1 MPNNI
6 SNEHVSEVCRLYYRN
21 LTKLAF
27 SYLKNMFDAQDI
39 VSDVFVAYISSAPDF
54 ESDEHERAWL
64 IRVTIN
70 KCKNSLKKSSR
81 LRRLDDIVHYS
92 PPEQDD
98 IEVLSAVLSLPEK
111 YRLPVHLFY
120 YEDMSI
126 AQIAK
131 ALGEKPATIGS
142 RLARARKLLKDYLL
156 LEDDYE
162 N

>member
-1 MPNNI
+1 MPNK
-6 SNEHVSEVCRLYYRN
+6 SRNEHICEICRLHYRN

-39 VSDVFVAYISSAPDF
+39 VSDVFEAYIKSAPDF

-70 KCKNSLKKSSR
+70 KCKNSIKKSSR
-81 LRRLDDIVHYS
+81 LQGLDGIVHYS
-92 PPEQDD
+92 PPEQEN

-120 YEDMSI
+120 YEDMTI
-126 AQIAK
+126 AQIAGV
-131 ALGEKPATIGS
+131 LGEKPATVGS

>member
-1 MPNNI
+1 MPNK
-6 SNEHVSEVCRLYYRN
+6 SRNEHICEICRLYYHN

-39 VSDVFVAYISSAPDF
+39 VSDVFETYIKSAPDF

-92 PPEQDD
+92 PPKQED

-120 YEDMSI
+120 YEDMTI
-126 AQIAK
+126 AQIAQ

-142 RLARARKLLKDYLL
+142 RLSRARKLLKDILL

>member
-1 MPNNI
+1 M
-6 SNEHVSEVCRLYYRN
+6 YYHN

-39 VSDVFVAYISSAPDF
+39 VSDVFVAYIASAPDF

-81 LRRLDDIVHYS
+81 LQRLDDIVHYS
-92 PPEQDD
+92 PPRQED

-120 YEDMSI
+120 YEDMTI
-126 AQIAK
+126 AQIAQ
-131 ALGEKPATIGS
+131 ALGEKPTTIGS
-142 RLARARKLLKDYLL
+142 RLARARKLLKDLL
-156 LEDDYE
+156 LMEDDYE